1 MCKLLATYL
10 LKVNIKKTQTKPFS
24 AKVTLGLEKGYTGN
38 LIEKSLVIKF
48 IQNYQDHLI
57 KDKNIMLSV
66 SLNECTI
73 ILSGQEEPHLNLNF
87 INYPK
92 FPLEE
97 TVLKSEIEIMT
108 KSLMSEFQQN
118 RVIIEYLDE
127 TVMFEKSFETDP
139 RIKLNFSAR

>member
-1 MCKLLATYL
+1 L
-10 LKVNIKKTQTKPFS
+10 KKTSTKPFS

-66 SLNECTI
+66 SLSECTI

-97 TVLKSEIEIMT
+97 TVLKSEIENMT

-127 TVMFEKSFETDP
+127 TVMLEKSFETDP
-139 RIKLNFSAR
+139 RIKLNFSSR

>member
-1 MCKLLATYL
+1 M
-10 LKVNIKKTQTKPFS
+10 
-24 AKVTLGLEKGYTGN
+24 TLGLEKGYTGN

-97 TVLKSEIEIMT
+97 TVLKSEIENMT

-127 TVMFEKSFETDP
+127 TVMLEKSFETDP
-139 RIKLNFSAR
+139 RIKLNFSSR